1 MPAPTPTPTPT
12 PVPLPAPAPR
22 ATLTVLLVEDSP
34 ADARLVHLMLGD
46 ARAPRFTLL
55 HVDRLAAAAATLESG
70 QHIDAVLLD
79 LGLPDGQGLTNVTR
93 LRTVA
98 PRVPI
103 VVMSGNDDEALAVAG
118 VRDGAQ
124 DYLVKGRVEGDM
136 LARALRYAIERKDE
150 EARLAAALA
159 TQQEAN
165 RQLESLNKA
174 KSDFVSIVGH
184 EFRTPLTG
192 ILGFSEI
199 LRDEELS
206 SAEVREYA
214 GDINAD
220 AQRLIRMITEML
232 DLDRMEA
239 GQAALRLEAVD
250 LRAVVA
256 EVAALARR
264 TAPRHAIRLDLDDA
278 VPPLVGDR
286 DKLVQVITNLVSNAI
301 KYSSGGTITVT
312 LTNDTTIDTST
323 DNDTTMDI
331 STDNDTTMV
340 AHLRV
345 RDEGMG
351 IPPEALETVFERYAR
366 IESPAT
372 RYIAGTGLG
381 LPIVRQIVE
390 LHGGRVWAE
399 STPGEGSTFHVTIPV
414 AAPTGAVPVATSTGA
429 A

>member
-1 MPAPTPTPTPT
+1 MPTPTPTPASTPT
-12 PVPLPAPAPR
+12 PVPIPVPTSVLQD
-22 ATLTVLLVEDSP
+22 TLTVLLVEDSP
-34 ADARLVHLMLGD
+34 ADARLAHLMLAD
-46 ARAPRFTLL
+46 ARAPRFALV

-70 QHIDAVLLD
+70 QRVDAVLLD

-136 LARALRYAIERKDE
+136 LARALRYAIERKDA

-206 SAEVREYA
+206 PAEVQEYA

-220 AQRLIRMITEML
+220 ACRLIRMITEML

-239 GQAALRLEAVD
+239 GAVTLRLEAVD
-250 LRAVVA
+250 LCAVVA

-264 TAPRHAIRLDLDDA
+264 TAPRHAIRLDLDDTL
-278 VPPLVGDR
+278 PPLQGDR
-286 DKLVQVITNLVSNAI
+286 DKLVQVVTNLVSNAI
-301 KYSSGGTITVT
+301 KYSSGGAITIT
-312 LTNDTTIDTST
+312 LTSDTST
-323 DNDTTMDI
+323 DAGTDTP
-331 STDNDTTMV
+331 SRGAF

-351 IPPEALETVFERYAR
+351 IPAEALETVFERYAR
-366 IESPAT
+366 IESTAT

-399 STPGEGSTFHVTIPV
+399 STPGAGSTFHVTIPV
-414 AAPTGAVPVATSTGA
+414 AEPIGAVPVAEPTGVA
-429 A
+429 

>member
-1 MPAPTPTPTPT
+1 MSTPTPTPT
-12 PVPLPAPAPR
+12 PVPVPAPASVLQD
-22 ATLTVLLVEDSP
+22 TLTVLLVEDSP
-34 ADARLVHLMLGD
+34 ADARLAHLMLAD
-46 ARAPRFTLL
+46 ARDPRFALV

-70 QHIDAVLLD
+70 QRVDAVLLD

-136 LARALRYAIERKDE
+136 LARALRYAIERKDA

-206 SAEVREYA
+206 PAEVREYA

-220 AQRLIRMITEML
+220 ACRLIRMITEML

-239 GQAALRLEAVD
+239 GQTALRLEAVD

-256 EVAALARR
+256 EVTALARR
-264 TAPRHAIRLDLDDA
+264 TAPRHAIRLDLDDTL
-278 VPPLVGDR
+278 PPLRGDR
-286 DKLVQVITNLVSNAI
+286 DKLVQVVTNLVSNAI
-301 KYSSGGTITVT
+301 KYSSGGAITIT
-312 LTNDTTIDTST
+312 LTSDAGTDTDLGGAF
-323 DNDTTMDI
+323 
-331 STDNDTTMV
+331 

-345 RDEGMG
+345 QDEGMG

-366 IESPAT
+366 IESTAT

-414 AAPTGAVPVATSTGA
+414 AEPTGVA
-429 A
+429 

>member
-1 MPAPTPTPTPT
+1 MPTPTPA
-12 PVPLPAPAPR
+12 PLPAPLPAPVLQAALQ
-22 ATLTVLLVEDSP
+22 ATLTVLLVEDNP
-34 ADARLVHLMLGD
+34 ADARLVHLMLAD
-46 ARAPRFTLL
+46 AHAPRFSLV
-55 HVDRLAAAAATLESG
+55 HVDRLAAAEATLESG
-70 QHIDAVLLD
+70 QRVDAVLLD
-79 LGLPDGQGLTNVTR
+79 LGLPDGQGLTNVAR

-124 DYLVKGRVEGDM
+124 DYLVKGRVEGDT
-136 LARALRYAIERKDE
+136 LARALRYAIERKDA

-165 RQLESLNKA
+165 RQLKILNKA

-206 SAEVREYA
+206 PAEVREYA

-220 AQRLIRMITEML
+220 AARLVRMITEML

-239 GQAALRLEAVD
+239 GQTALRLEDVD
-250 LRAVVA
+250 LRAVVV

-278 VPPLVGDR
+278 MPPLRGDR
-286 DKLVQVITNLVSNAI
+286 DKLVQVVTNLVSNAI
-301 KYSSGGTITVT
+301 KYSAGGTITIT
-312 LTNDTTIDTST
+312 LTGDTGAETGAETGIAGTI
-323 DNDTTMDI
+323 
-331 STDNDTTMV
+331 

-345 RDEGMG
+345 QDEGMG
-351 IPPEALETVFERYAR
+351 IPPGALETVFERYAR
-366 IESPAT
+366 IESTAT

-390 LHGGRVWAE
+390 LHGGSVWAE
-399 STPGEGSTFHVTIPV
+399 STPGQGSTFHVTIPV
-414 AAPTGAVPVATSTGA
+414 AAPTVIVPVALSTGA